1 MFVQVATQDAVVWD
15 GGRMGGEASA
25 PRKIGIAGAVSAIA
39 IASAM
44 TAAGLFRKMR
54 CAFPFSY
61 ALAMP
66 DLRRAYV
73 SWRSRGSS
81 LSRSQ
86 SPMKLSAM
94 TVKNMARPGK
104 NEIHHA
110 SRR

>member
-1 MFVQVATQDAVVWD
+1 MPTMFVQVATQDAVVWD

-25 PRKIGIAGAVSAIA
+25 LRKVGIAGAVSAIA
-39 IASAM
+39 NASAM

-54 CAFPFSY
+54 
-61 ALAMP
+61 
-66 DLRRAYV
+66 RAYV
-73 SWRSRGSS
+73 SWRKRGSS

>member
-1 MFVQVATQDAVVWD
+1 MFVQVATQEAVVWD
-15 GGRMGGEASA
+15 SGRMGGEASA
-25 PRKIGIAGAVSAIA
+25 PRKVGIAGAVSAIA
-39 IASAM
+39 NASAM

-54 CAFPFSY
+54 
-61 ALAMP
+61 
-66 DLRRAYV
+66 RAYV
-73 SWRSRGSS
+73 SWRKRGSS

>member
-25 PRKIGIAGAVSAIA
+25 PRKVGIAGAVSAIA

-66 DLRRAYV
+66 GLRRA
-73 SWRSRGSS
+73 
-81 LSRSQ
+81 
-86 SPMKLSAM
+86 
-94 TVKNMARPGK
+94 
-104 NEIHHA
+104 
-110 SRR
+110 

>member
-1 MFVQVATQDAVVWD
+1 MPTMFVQVATQDAVVWD
-15 GGRMGGEASA
+15 GGRMVGEASA

-39 IASAM
+39 NASAM

-54 CAFPFSY
+54 
-61 ALAMP
+61 
-66 DLRRAYV
+66 RAYV
-73 SWRSRGSS
+73 SWRRRGSS

>member
-15 GGRMGGEASA
+15 SGRMGGEASA
-25 PRKIGIAGAVSAIA
+25 SRKVGIAGAVSAIA
-39 IASAM
+39 NASAM

-54 CAFPFSY
+54 HP
-61 ALAMP
+61 
-66 DLRRAYV
+66 YV
-73 SWRSRGSS
+73 SCRSRGSS

>member
-1 MFVQVATQDAVVWD
+1 LPTMFVQVATQDAVVWD

-25 PRKIGIAGAVSAIA
+25 PRKVGIAGAVSAIA
-39 IASAM
+39 NASAM

-54 CAFPFSY
+54 
-61 ALAMP
+61 
-66 DLRRAYV
+66 RAYV
-73 SWRSRGSS
+73 SWRNRGSS